1 MSQIKYSYFK
11 QLTGKWGI
19 YQSITKEKKEGEGSR
34 DTDLNSLKKDTFE
47 EPFHVNCPPFAPTP
61 SLWVAYFGDTIKHI
75 YIKSQGQVSY
85 F

>member
-1 MSQIKYSYFK
+1 MGYIPKHH
-11 QLTGKWGI
+11 
-19 YQSITKEKKEGEGSR
+19 KEKNDGEGSR
-34 DTDLNSLKKDTFE
+34 DTYLNSLNLKDTFE
-47 EPFHVNCPPFAPTP
+47 EPFHVNCPPPAPTP